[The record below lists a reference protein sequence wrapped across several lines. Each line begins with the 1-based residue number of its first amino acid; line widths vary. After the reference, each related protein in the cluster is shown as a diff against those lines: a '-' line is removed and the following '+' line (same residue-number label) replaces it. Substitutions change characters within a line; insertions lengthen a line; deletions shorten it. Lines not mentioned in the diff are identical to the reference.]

1 MKFIYPWQKLSHL
14 QIALYSFRYLRAVA
28 YGSRWLIK
36 WMCGLLGW
44 ENTRPLPVCVY
55 NFIRKTYASADTTG
69 YIPAEQCS

>member
-28 YGSRWLIK
+28 YRWLIK

-44 ENTRPLPVCVY
+44 ENTRPLPACVY

-69 YIPAEQCS
+69 YIPAEQRS

>member
-1 MKFIYPWQKLSHL
+1 MKSIYPWQKLSHL

-69 YIPAEQCS
+69 YIPAEQRS

>member
-1 MKFIYPWQKLSHL
+1 MKFVYPWQKLSHL

-69 YIPAEQCS
+69 YIPAEQRS